1 MHKIANIFEDADHD
15 QSEVRAEAEKPTE
28 VPGLGGSSKVA
39 LYVGLAFFA
48 AFAVF
53 ASFAP
58 ISGGA
63 VASGVI
69 SPEGR
74 RKTIQHLEGGIIDR
88 IIVREGEIVKAN
100 DPLLVLNETQTLAER
115 NIAHS
120 RFKTLSAILARLEAE
135 QFSEDAII
143 FPFSAE
149 ELTEPRIAS
158 VVRRQ
163 ENLLKQSLQ
172 LKSAREELL
181 NERISQLYAEI
192 EGLEASILALR
203 EQEILLREE
212 MAGVHTL
219 IEKGVYNAKTPR
231 LIGLEREQA
240 GALGQIA
247 TAQATIARLRGQ
259 VSELRVQKLEIEAQ
273 RQSDLAN
280 QLAETR
286 SELDA
291 AEERLIAAEDILSR
305 TVVKSPIDGR
315 VVNLRFSTVGGVVGS
330 GQEIV
335 DIVPSDERLI
345 IEARVKPTDIDII
358 AAGQQATVTFSA
370 LGQNGIPQIKGD
382 VLTVS
387 ADTFSDERTG
397 ETYFMAEIEVPPETL
412 EEIGISG
419 KLTPGMPADVMIA
432 TNSRTLLQYISQ
444 PLSGTLRKAFREE
457 N

>member
-1 MHKIANIFEDADHD
+1 MHNIANIFENADNDANDIRV
-15 QSEVRAEAEKPTE
+15 EPEKPTE
-28 VPGLGGSSKVA
+28 NPGLGGSTKIA
-39 LYVGLAFFA
+39 LYVGLTFFA
-48 AFAVF
+48 AFALF
-53 ASFAP
+53 AAFAP

-63 VASGVI
+63 IASGVI

-74 RKTIQHLEGGIIDR
+74 RKVVQHLEGGIIDR

-100 DPLLVLNETQTLAER
+100 DPLLVLNETQALAER
-115 NIAHS
+115 NIAFS
-120 RFKTLSAILARLEAE
+120 RYKTFSAILARLEAE
-135 QFSEDAII
+135 QFSEETVT
-143 FPFSAE
+143 FPFTQE
-149 ELTEPRIAS
+149 ELADPRIAS

-163 ENLLKQSLQ
+163 ENLLKQSLE
-172 LKSAREELL
+172 LKSAREGLL
-181 NERISQLYAEI
+181 DERIAQLYAEI

-203 EQEILLREE
+203 QQEILLREE
-212 MAGVHTL
+212 MAGVRTL
-219 IEKGVYNAKTPR
+219 IEKGVYHAKTPR

-240 GALGQIA
+240 AALGQIS
-247 TAQATIARLRGQ
+247 TSQSTIARLRGQ
-259 VSELRVQKLEIEAQ
+259 ISELRVQKLETEAQ
-273 RQSDLAN
+273 RQSDLAT
-280 QLAETR
+280 QLAEIR
-286 SELDA
+286 AELDA

-315 VVNLRFSTVGGVVGS
+315 VVNLRFTTNGGVVGS

-370 LGQNGIPQIKGD
+370 LGQSGIPQIKGD

-397 ETYFMAEIEVPPETL
+397 ETYFLAEIEVPPETL
-412 EEIGISG
+412 QDVGISG
-419 KLTPGMPADVMIA
+419 KLTPGMPVDVMIA

-444 PLSGTLRKAFREE
+444 PLSGTFRKAFRED